1 MGHRVDNLED
11 RVTDLEEMC
20 QRMNDNISSLQSILE
35 ALKRH
40 DYVTSVETIYEG
52 GVIVGYAIHFAESDT
67 INIYHGKSGKDGANG
82 SDGTDGAD
90 GRTPVIGVKKDTDG
104 IYYWTVDGAWLRD
117 SQGNKVRAEGRDGQD
132 GADGEDGANG
142 ENGQDGADGED
153 GITPQLKIEDDYWY
167 ISYDE
172 GATWTKLDKATGED
186 GANGTDGADGEDSDS
201 FFASVDTTDPN
212 YVVITLIDGTEIKLP
227 TWTAFEALQTLCNEM
242 NTNIKAIQTIVD
254 AIENNDYVESI
265 TPLIEGGKEI
275 GYVIKFTKSGMVTI
289 YHGKDGADGE
299 NGQDGTN
306 GEDGKDG
313 ADGVTPVI
321 GVRQHS
327 DGIYYWTLNGEWL
340 LDDNGNMIKAQ
351 GNDGQDG
358 ASGENGQDGITPQL
372 KIENGYWYISY
383 DEGTT
388 WTELGKATG
397 EDGADGANGADG
409 NDGDS
414 FFASV
419 DTSDPTVVVFTLSDG
434 TVLTLPTSSALSQLN
449 VTFVPKFKDGKVV
462 IDATTKLGEFD
473 FVIAPASA
481 IESIAANYA
490 DMLTLEAIN
499 TITRSVEFID
509 MPITE
514 CVADVENGVIS
525 VTASGENLA
534 DAFYAGATSYSAIL
548 TVADKATS
556 DFIPLAIPST
566 IGSDDNEGDE
576 ESNSVTISFESD
588 GIALGK
594 SQWATGDIMSAF
606 IGSTANQRLKY
617 MGITDVATGIF
628 DLSTLTPASKL
639 FDGTVILYP
648 YNGDYAINATT
659 LAISG
664 INLPSVQHYNVI
676 DELMVAYSSDNELV
690 LKDAY
695 CWLKVQ
701 LTGEGQKV
709 NSIAVRG
716 NGGEQVAGA
725 VVLNPIDASFTL
737 AAEPAEGTTEVVLN
751 CGSGVEL
758 TAEATAFY
766 VALPPQSFE
775 SGITVEV
782 SALGYQP
789 MTLTLSEALTLARN
803 TIQPIAAVAFNGE
816 ADTPDPEPEPE
827 TPEIPD
833 PEIPEVVPGANN
845 VITYT
850 TTNNVALEL
859 YTEVGFGAN
868 VVSNDFDKETKVG
881 TILFDG
887 DVTQIANW
895 AFKDTGLKTIVLP
908 GSITKIGDEAFYN
921 CTALTSIELPNT
933 VTSIGI
939 SAFYNCQLMKSVTL
953 SSNLT
958 TIKDYAFQGC
968 NGLESINLPESV
980 TTVGEGAFWDCD
992 GLTAFYGKFSSAD
1005 KRCFVNEGVLRF
1017 FAPAGIEEYSMPS
1030 GITIIENN
1038 AIRDYDNIVNFTIHK
1053 DVVTIED
1060 CAFYHCGALTSI
1072 TIPDNVTSIGNYAF
1086 GYCSELKSAHVGDGV
1101 EYIYRDAFN
1110 YCSKM
1115 TDIYIGKSVKQIFG
1129 GVFSNCNAL
1138 ERVDISDIAAWVKIR
1153 FFEDSYKWSNLAYGG
1168 GFIEGST
1175 YSTCYVNNNPL
1186 SKAHNLYLNG
1196 ELVTTLTIPE
1206 GVKSIANLAFYGANC
1221 ITKVV
1226 IPEGLTR
1233 IEGHAFNEC
1242 DYLETITLSKTV
1254 EYIGVSAFRSC
1265 DALKR
1270 VSIPDGVKTIDWWA
1284 FSLCPAIK
1292 SVNISNSVT
1301 LIGHGAFYECSSLTN
1316 VSIGSGIKSIN
1327 GLAFWGCKNLG
1338 LVYCAAVN
1346 VPTLDDAVFNSNAS
1360 DRKIYVPVGSVD
1372 AYKAAK
1378 YWSNYSSAIL
1388 GYEFE

>member
-1 MGHRVDNLED
+1 MKRLFTLFAAFATLFVVGCDSILENTDLGHRVDDLEN
-11 RVTDLEEMC
+11 RVTTLEEMC
-20 QRMNDNISSLQSILE
+20 DRMNDNINSLQSILN
-35 ALKRH
+35 ALNSH
-40 DYVTSVETIYEG
+40 DYVTSVDAIYEDG
-52 GVIVGYAIHFAESDT
+52 IIVGYT
-67 INIYHGKSGKDGANG
+67 INFANSGAIKIYNGEDGING
-82 SDGTDGAD
+82 ENGN
-90 GRTPVIGVKKDTDG
+90 TPVISIKRDSDG
-104 IYYWTVDGAWLRD
+104 CYYWTIDGKWLYD
-117 SQGNKVRAEGRDGQD
+117 EQGRKVRAEGRDGADGQD
-132 GADGEDGANG
+132 GQDGAAGADGEDG
-142 ENGQDGADGED
+142 EDGKD
-153 GITPQLKIEDDYWY
+153 GITPQLKIEEGYWY

-172 GATWTKLDKATGED
+172 GATW
-186 GANGTDGADGEDSDS
+186 S
-201 FFASVDTTDPN
+201 
-212 YVVITLIDGTEIKLP
+212 
-227 TWTAFEALQTLCNEM
+227 Q
-242 NTNIKAIQTIVD
+242 
-254 AIENNDYVESI
+254 
-265 TPLIEGGKEI
+265 
-275 GYVIKFTKSGMVTI
+275 
-289 YHGKDGADGE
+289 
-299 NGQDGTN
+299 
-306 GEDGKDG
+306 
-313 ADGVTPVI
+313 
-321 GVRQHS
+321 
-327 DGIYYWTLNGEWL
+327 
-340 LDDNGNMIKAQ
+340 
-351 GNDGQDG
+351 
-358 ASGENGQDGITPQL
+358 
-372 KIENGYWYISY
+372 
-383 DEGTT
+383 
-388 WTELGKATG
+388 LGKATG
-397 EDGADGANGADG
+397 EDGADGANGANGADG
-409 NDGDS
+409 AAGENGDS

-434 TVLTLPTSSALSQLN
+434 TVLTLPTTSALSQLN

-576 ESNSVTISFESD
+576 DSNSVTISFESD

-606 IGSTANQRLKY
+606 IGSTTNQRLKY
-617 MGITDVATGIF
+617 MGTTDVATGIF
-628 DLSTLTPASKL
+628 DLTTLTPASKA

-648 YNGDYAINATT
+648 YNGDYAIDATT

-664 INLPSVQHYNVI
+664 INLPSVQHYNAI

-716 NGGEQVAGA
+716 NGGEQLAGA

-758 TAEATAFY
+758 TAEVTAFY

-789 MTLTLSEALTLARN
+789 MTLTMSEALTLARN

-850 TTNNVALEL
+850 TTNNVALDL

-958 TIKDYAFQGC
+958 TIKEYAFQSC
-968 NGLESINLPESV
+968 AALESINIPESV
-980 TTVGEGAFWDCD
+980 TTVGEGAFWYCY

-1005 KRCFVNEGVLRF
+1005 KRCFVDEGVLRF
-1017 FAPAGIEEYSMPS
+1017 FAPAGIEEYSMPG
-1030 GITIIENN
+1030 GITTIENN
-1038 AIRDYDNIVNFTIHK
+1038 AIRDFDNIVNFTIHK

-1060 CAFYHCGALTSI
+1060 CAFYHCNALTSI
-1072 TIPDNVTSIGNYAF
+1072 TIPDNVTVIGEYAF
-1086 GYCSELKSAHVGDGV
+1086 GYCTELKSAHVGDGV
-1101 EYIYRDAFN
+1101 EYINRHAFYN
-1110 YCSKM
+1110 CYKM
-1115 TDIYIGKSVKQIFG
+1115 TDIYIGKSVKQIFALAFG
-1129 GVFSNCNAL
+1129 YCNAL
-1138 ERVDISDIAAWVKIR
+1138 ERVDISDMAAWTQIR
-1153 FFEDSYKWSNLAYGG
+1153 FYEDSVTTSGGELGTTTNASYYHKYYKD
-1168 GFIEGST
+1168 
-1175 YSTCYVNNNPL
+1175 NNPL
-1186 SKAHNLYLNG
+1186 SLAHNLYLNG
-1196 ELVTTLTIPE
+1196 ELVTELTIPT
-1206 GVKSIANLAFYGANC
+1206 GVDRIAPLAFLNADC
-1221 ITKVV
+1221 ITKVT
-1226 IPEGLTR
+1226 IPNGLTK
-1233 IEGHAFNEC
+1233 IGFFAFHLC
-1242 DYLETITLSKTV
+1242 DGLKAITLSNSV
-1254 EYIGVSAFRSC
+1254 EEIGNRAFSTCTSLTRLNIPDGTKSIGDYTFYNC
-1265 DALKR
+1265 DAL
-1270 VSIPDGVKTIDWWA
+1270 
-1284 FSLCPAIK
+1284 K

-1301 LIGHGAFYECSSLTN
+1301 SIGEWAFAYCDALTN
-1316 VSIGSGIKSIN
+1316 VSIGSGIKSI
-1327 GLAFWGCKNLG
+1327 GGAAFNDCDNLG

-1346 VPTLDDAVFNSNAS
+1346 VPTLGSSAVFDYNPSA
-1360 DRKIYVPVGSVD
+1360 RKIYVPVGSVD
-1372 AYKAAK
+1372 AYKAAQ
-1378 YWSNYSSAIL
+1378 YWKNYSSAIL